1 MKGCIQASL
10 SWAMASCWLLR
21 NEWDGRWSDRWMRYR
36 GKDVWVINERMVVR
50 WVDGRVIERRIEE
63 WIIIV

>member
-1 MKGCIQASL
+1 
-10 SWAMASCWLLR
+10 
-21 NEWDGRWSDRWMRYR
+21 MRYR